1 MRLYLLVTNYNPLT
15 IYIYKTGFA
24 RFTNSRYDNSDVFDL
39 SNIIYAVKL
48 IFNYRGTFD

>member
-39 SNIIYAVKL
+39 SNSNLRSKIN
-48 IFNYRGTFD
+48 F